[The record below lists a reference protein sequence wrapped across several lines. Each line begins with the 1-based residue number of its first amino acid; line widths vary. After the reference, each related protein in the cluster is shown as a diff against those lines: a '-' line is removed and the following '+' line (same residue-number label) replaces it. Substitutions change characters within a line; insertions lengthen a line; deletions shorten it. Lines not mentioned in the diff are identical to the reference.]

1 MCGIAGV
8 VNFNGLNEEH
18 ETLLYGA
25 CNAMQ
30 HRGPDNEGFYISE
43 KFAFG
48 QRRLSIIDLSTSAN
62 QPMACDKDEVVLSF
76 NGEIYNHAE
85 IRKELEGKYPF
96 RTDHSDTEALLYAYK
111 EWGIDCVKRLT
122 GMFAISV
129 FDKRTETLYLVR
141 DRIGQKPLYYYQD
154 AGEFFFSSEIHA
166 MFDADV
172 CEKEIRPESIYHY
185 LTFLTVNAPYTFFK
199 DVYKLEAGK
208 FMKITAGGIEHGTYW
223 DISEHLSKVSG
234 DSESEATE
242 ISEQLL
248 NKSMEYRNISDAPVA
263 LALSGGL
270 DSSLNLYYS
279 QKYND
284 SITAINLDFKGEAS
298 FNESPVAQAYCD
310 ELGIKLHRHVV
321 DESEFI
327 DLIPEYLSIQKD
339 QPLGDPNFVLMY
351 LLSRICREQNNKVLL
366 VGEGGDEIGGYPKYL
381 AFNKERKRLERIPGF
396 GKNWLSRTGNFKFNK
411 FDLFHEGR
419 IVSHAHVHGFTEA
432 QKKQMW
438 KGETFNSYGILRDIM
453 DEIPKDIED
462 NYLRSVV
469 NLEYKL
475 RLPELILA
483 RIDYPSM
490 AASVEARSPFADHKL
505 IEYAASLPFSVKM
518 KDGEAKHILKMIARD
533 KLPEYVLNHPK
544 VGFGKMLNDFLNNRL
559 PNWFREE
566 VLEADSPLFEY
577 LDKKEVQRFFDFAVQ
592 QGRMKF
598 QIWMLYALHKWLEE
612 VR

>member
-18 ETLLYGA
+18 ETLLFGA

-30 HRGPDNEGFYISE
+30 HRGPDNEGFYISD

-48 QRRLSIIDLSTSAN
+48 QRRLSIIDLSSTAN
-62 QPMACDKDEVVLSF
+62 QPMACEDDEVILSF
-76 NGEIYNHAE
+76 NGEIYNHAD
-85 IRKELEGKYPF
+85 IRKELEGKYNF
-96 RTDHSDTEALLYAYK
+96 KTDHSDTEALLYAFK
-111 EWGIDCVKRLT
+111 EWGIDCVKKLT

-129 FDKRTETLYLVR
+129 YDKRTDTLYLVR
-141 DRIGQKPLYYYQD
+141 DRIGQKPLYYYHD
-154 AGEFFFSSEIHA
+154 NDDFYFSSEINA
-166 MFDADV
+166 FFEAEI
-172 CEKEIRPESIYHY
+172 CTKEIRSESIYHY
-185 LTFLTVNAPYTFFK
+185 LTFLTVDAPYTFFK
-199 DVYKLEAGK
+199 DIYKLEAGK
-208 FMKITAGGIEHGTYW
+208 YIKISPSGIEHGTYW
-223 DISEHLSKVSG
+223 DISEHLRNVSKDPV
-234 DSESEATE
+234 EEATTRT
-242 ISEQLL
+242 EQLL
-248 NKSMEYRNISDAPVA
+248 SKSMEYRNISDAPVA

-279 QKYND
+279 KQYND
-284 SITAINLDFKGEAS
+284 KITAINLDFEGEAS

-310 ELGIKLHRHVV
+310 ELGVKLHRHVV

-327 DLIPEYLSIQKD
+327 ELIPEYLSIQKD

-381 AFNKERKRLERIPGF
+381 AFDQERKRLERIPGF
-396 GKNWLSRTGNFKFNK
+396 GKRWLSRSGNFKFNK
-411 FDLFHEGR
+411 FDLFHKGKV
-419 IVSHAHVHGFTEA
+419 ISHAHVHGFTEA
-432 QKKQMW
+432 QKKRMW
-438 KGETFNSYGILRDIM
+438 KGEHYNSYAIIQRIM
-453 DEIPKDIED
+453 DEIPAETED
-462 NYLRSVV
+462 SYLRSVV

-518 KDGEAKHILKMIARD
+518 KGGEPKHLLKKIAKD
-533 KLPEYVLNHPK
+533 KLPDYVLNHPK
-544 VGFGKMLNDFLNNRL
+544 VGFGKMLNDFLNERL
-559 PNWFREE
+559 PGWFETE
-566 VLEADSPLFEY
+566 VLGTDSPLFEY
-577 LDKKEVQRFFDFAVQ
+577 LEKKEVERFFNYAMKQ
-592 QGRMKF
+592 KRMKY